1 MTEVTYKV
9 TVRKTVQVR
18 EYEPTVIELSTEGT
32 CPENLRVQSYD
43 KAFKEIKVKMNELF
57 GEKPAALPPGNCLL

>member
-1 MTEVTYKV
+1 MNEVTYKV

-32 CPENLRVQSYD
+32 CLANQRVQHYD
-43 KAFKEIKVKMNELF
+43 LAFQEIKAKMKELF
-57 GEKPAALPPGNCLL
+57 GEAPAALPPGGCLS